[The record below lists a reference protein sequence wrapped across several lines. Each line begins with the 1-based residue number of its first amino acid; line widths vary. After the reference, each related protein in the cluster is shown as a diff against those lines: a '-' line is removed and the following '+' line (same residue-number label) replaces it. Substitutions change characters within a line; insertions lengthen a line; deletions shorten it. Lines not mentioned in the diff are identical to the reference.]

1 MNNTLEYITS
11 ITLLIA
17 LITGIISTIVVI
29 VDYHKYW
36 RNIWKY
42 WKK

>member
-1 MNNTLEYITS
+1 MKIIID

-17 LITGIISTIVVI
+17 LITGIICTIAVI

-42 WKK
+42 LKK

>member
-1 MNNTLEYITS
+1 MEIIID

-29 VDYHKYW
+29 ADYHKHW
-36 RNIWKY
+36 RK
-42 WKK
+42 

>member
-17 LITGIISTIVVI
+17 LITGIISTIIVI
-29 VDYHKYW
+29 IDYHKQ
-36 RNIWKY
+36 WKIIN
-42 WKK
+42 KKR

>member
-1 MNNTLEYITS
+1 MEKIID

-17 LITGIISTIVVI
+17 LITGILSTIVVI

-36 RNIWKY
+36 RNIWKH
-42 WKK
+42 WRK

>member
-1 MNNTLEYITS
+1 MEKIID
-11 ITLLIA
+11 ITLLVA

-29 VDYHKYW
+29 VDYHKHW
-36 RNIWKY
+36 RSIWKY

>member
-1 MNNTLEYITS
+1 MEKIID

-29 VDYHKYW
+29 VDYHKHW
-36 RNIWKY
+36 RK
-42 WKK
+42 

>member
-29 VDYHKYW
+29 VDYHKHW
-36 RNIWKY
+36 RNK
-42 WKK
+42 

>member
-29 VDYHKYW
+29 VDYHKQ
-36 RNIWKY
+36 WKIIN
-42 WKK
+42 KKR